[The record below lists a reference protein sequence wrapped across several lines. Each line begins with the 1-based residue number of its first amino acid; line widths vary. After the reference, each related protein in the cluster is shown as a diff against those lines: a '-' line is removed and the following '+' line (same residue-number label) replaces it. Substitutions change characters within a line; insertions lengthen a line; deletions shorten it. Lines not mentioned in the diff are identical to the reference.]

1 MISHQLLEFQ
11 FQHEL
16 KFFLNTKKI
25 ADYNDKLLEK
35 CLIEFIQLFHVQ
47 GGLVY
52 TKKHVHKINVV
63 FEVLGG
69 FLDLGH
75 EALVSTGFNIFGTM
89 KGNTEVI
96 TFLI

>member
-1 MISHQLLEFQ
+1 MNI
-11 FQHEL
+11 
-16 KFFLNTKKI
+16 KKI
-25 ADYNDKLLEK
+25 ADYNDKLLKK

-47 GGLVY
+47 GGLLY
-52 TKKHVHKINVV
+52 TKKRHVHKINVV

-96 TFLI
+96 IFLI